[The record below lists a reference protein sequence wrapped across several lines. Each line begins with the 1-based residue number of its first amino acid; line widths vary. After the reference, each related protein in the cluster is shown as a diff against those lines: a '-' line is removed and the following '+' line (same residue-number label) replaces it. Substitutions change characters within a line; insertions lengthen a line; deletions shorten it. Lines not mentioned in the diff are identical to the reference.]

1 MSKTIIPK
9 DAAWLFQNPEDIAKT
24 MGGILSNIEAR
35 DKRIK
40 YLEEENKKLKDE
52 AFKDEELTNMKE
64 KYESIKK
71 DLMRG
76 FPVSEEEEKRI
87 EEWMKKHDKEV
98 HGITT
103 LDQRLKSGGCIGGRY
118 IYIFVPTSIGIIGT
132 IKCNCGEKF
141 EFRNDLY

>member
-52 AFKDEELTNMKE
+52 AFKDEELKRMQEKLKRTSDALMNSFQISKKE
-64 KYESIKK
+64 WDKIHEWKK
-71 DLMRG
+71 QHEAD
-76 FPVSEEEEKRI
+76 
-87 EEWMKKHDKEV
+87 V
-98 HGITT
+98 HGLHT
-103 LDQRLKSGGCIGGRY
+103 LKERISAHGAAGGGY
-118 IYIFVPTSIGIIGT
+118 TYEFYPTGIATFGVV
-132 IKCNCGEKF
+132 KCDRCGAKF
-141 EFRNDLY
+141 QFQED

>member
-52 AFKDEELTNMKE
+52 AFKDEELKMMQEKLKRTSDALMNSFQISKKE
-64 KYESIKK
+64 WDKIHEWKK
-71 DLMRG
+71 QHEAD
-76 FPVSEEEEKRI
+76 
-87 EEWMKKHDKEV
+87 V
-98 HGITT
+98 HGLHT
-103 LDQRLKSGGCIGGRY
+103 LKERISAHGAAGGGY
-118 IYIFVPTSIGIIGT
+118 SYEFHPTSIVTFGSVV
-132 IKCNCGEKF
+132 CDRCGAKF
-141 EFRNDLY
+141 QFQED

>member
-52 AFKDEELTNMKE
+52 AFKDEELKRMQEKLKRTSDALTNSFQISKKE
-64 KYESIKK
+64 WDKIHEWKK
-71 DLMRG
+71 QHEAD
-76 FPVSEEEEKRI
+76 
-87 EEWMKKHDKEV
+87 V
-98 HGITT
+98 HGLHT
-103 LDQRLKSGGCIGGRY
+103 LKERISAHGAAGGGY
-118 IYIFVPTSIGIIGT
+118 SYEFHPTSIVTFGSVV
-132 IKCNCGEKF
+132 CDRCGAKF
-141 EFRNDLY
+141 QFQED